1 MCVLHL
7 SLSLPGLRL
16 QFAHWPDD
24 VTVDAFNTNKIVS
37 PNGNEDEY
45 GVRDYLICVVRIWF

>member
-16 QFAHWPDD
+16 QFAHWSDD

-37 PNGNEDEY
+37 MSMNMES
-45 GVRDYLICVVRIWF
+45 VIT